1 MRHTVQL
8 KSANIETESVKTEL
22 VISRSNEERLKKE
35 NFNNILQITALEANL
50 KTQTETLN
58 LTIQKNIADHTR
70 ESDVLK

>member
-1 MRHTVQL
+1 MRHTVEL